1 MRSKIMCNAWLG
13 MCLDVVRKH
22 SGIMVQFT
30 CVHTTLMKL
39 NFSCLL
45 ALERVAEVK
54 GHLWDPDCWPQAV
67 G

>member
-1 MRSKIMCNAWLG
+1 MCNAWLG

-39 NFSCLL
+39 NISCLL
-45 ALERVAEVK
+45 ALGRVAEGK